1 MCFVNARRCLV
12 VGKIA
17 SPHSWAQRTN
27 RVTLNDPSTR
37 LVIARDY
44 GTSVWPIRR
53 IGFASSRT
61 IFSLS
66 FHELNRERRCNAA
79 ILRRFESRERSSSSW
94 KVSTLFLRF
103 PRPPTLSRPVLFFVS
118 FHPSLRV
125 RVRGSLLYPA
135 TNARA
140 LAIIR
145 RKRARANLALLLRR
159 HRANATRN
167 ETKEEEKKRK
177 RERGKRKERERE
189 REGDVPR
196 KINSRVRERSVE
208 RGWYS
213 QPNPAGRLW

>member
-1 MCFVNARRCLV
+1 M
-12 VGKIA
+12 
-17 SPHSWAQRTN
+17 
-27 RVTLNDPSTR
+27 TLNDPSTR

-189 REGDVPR
+189 RERRRRTEKDKFESQRKKCRTKESRMVLPAESCREIMVMTTDVLRP
-196 KINSRVRERSVE
+196 
-208 RGWYS
+208 
-213 QPNPAGRLW
+213 

>member
-1 MCFVNARRCLV
+1 M
-12 VGKIA
+12 
-17 SPHSWAQRTN
+17 
-27 RVTLNDPSTR
+27 TLNDPSTR

-79 ILRRFESRERSSSSW
+79 ILRRLESRERSSSSW

-177 RERGKRKERERE
+177 RERGKRKERGGRTEKDKFESQRKKCRTKESRMVLPAESCRE
-189 REGDVPR
+189 IMVMTTDVLRP
-196 KINSRVRERSVE
+196 
-208 RGWYS
+208 
-213 QPNPAGRLW
+213 